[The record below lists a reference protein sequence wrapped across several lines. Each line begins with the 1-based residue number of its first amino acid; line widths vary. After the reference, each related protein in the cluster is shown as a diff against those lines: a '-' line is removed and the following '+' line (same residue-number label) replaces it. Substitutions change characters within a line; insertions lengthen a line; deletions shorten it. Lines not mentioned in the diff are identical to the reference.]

1 MVTPIPTM
9 RLINDIFVS
18 IKKSK
23 TKRFFNDSTLFFFYY
38 CLYPKLADIIY
49 TVARFPFTCLTNLI
63 QNGVFHLV
71 YV

>member
-18 IKKSK
+18 IKKRR
-23 TKRFFNDSTLFFFYY
+23 TKLFFNDSIFYY
-38 CLYPKLADIIY
+38 CLSPKLADIVY
-49 TVARFPFTCLTNLI
+49 TVASFPFTCLTNLI